1 MMPESLP
8 GRRFALVADTHD
20 AIADWKSALATLAAR
35 WGEVDGVL
43 HCGDVTTPA
52 ALDDLQALAPVRATR
67 SNDDPPAAGPRLE
80 DGPRSFRIGD
90 LTVGLVFSL
99 GEGPIGADTARNVF
113 GGPVDVCVY
122 GGSHQARVAS
132 VGGVLFV
139 NLGSPTLARQRSTAV
154 LTIDGAVADVEI
166 LAL

>member
-1 MMPESLP
+1 MPESLP

-20 AIADWKSALATLAAR
+20 SIAPDWKGALAALAQR

-43 HCGDVTTPA
+43 HCGDISRLS

-67 SNDDPPAAGPRLE
+67 SSDDPPAAGPRLE
-80 DGPRSFRIGD
+80 DGPRTFRIGE

-99 GEGPIGADTARNVF
+99 GEAPLGAETARQVF
-113 GGPVDVCVY
+113 GAPVDVCVF
-122 GGSHQARVAS
+122 GGSHQARVATA
-132 VGGVLFV
+132 GGVLFV
-139 NLGSPTLARQRSTAV
+139 NPGSPTLAKQRSAAV

-166 LAL
+166 LPL